1 MKFKP
6 GDLVYDPNYK
16 MVGMITGTRARR
28 ARARRRSL
36 GDTTAQAE
44 TELWYQVMLFGDPWC
59 EDGKTRDYTVQLGDG
74 LLETYKEEEHKGL
87 SRDEAE
93 HDVDELSRVFLD
105 L

>member
-44 TELWYQVMLFGDPWC
+44 TELWYQVMLFGDSITK
-59 EDGKTRDYTVQLGDG
+59 DGEVRGYPAAAADRQLEAYNPDIHGP
-74 LLETYKEEEHKGL
+74 KK
-87 SRDEAE
+87 EAE
-93 HDVDELSRVFLD
+93 ANEV
-105 L
+105 